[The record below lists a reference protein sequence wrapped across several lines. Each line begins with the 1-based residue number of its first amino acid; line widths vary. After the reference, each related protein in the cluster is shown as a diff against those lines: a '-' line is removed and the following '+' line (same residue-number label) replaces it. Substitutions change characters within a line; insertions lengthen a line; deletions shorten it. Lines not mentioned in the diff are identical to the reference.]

1 MADRLSK
8 MILVHWQLYHPKMVL
23 RLQREN
29 KLEQALEETADQFND
44 LLYELIAVRKMEYHQ
59 AWELAIDQML
69 LPEESTSTSS
79 PRTSH
84 PAISG
89 SLMPTG

>member
-1 MADRLSK
+1 ML
-8 MILVHWQLYHPKMVL
+8 L

-29 KLEQALEETADQFND
+29 RLEQALEETAEQFND
-44 LLYELIAVRKMEYHQ
+44 LLYDLISIRKMEYHQ

-79 PRTSH
+79 PRSDPPATS
-84 PAISG
+84 ASRA
-89 SLMPTG
+89 PTG

>member
-8 MILVHWQLYHPKMVL
+8 LILVHWQLYHPKMLL
-23 RLQREN
+23 RLQQEN
-29 KLEQALEETADQFND
+29 RLKQALEETAEQFSD
-44 LLYELIAVRKMEYHQ
+44 LLYDLISRGMEYHQ

-79 PRTSH
+79 PRKDPPATS
-84 PAISG
+84 ASRA
-89 SLMPTG
+89 PTG

>member
-8 MILVHWQLYHPKMVL
+8 MILVHWNLYHPKMVL

-29 KLEQALEETADQFND
+29 KLEQALEETAEQFND
-44 LLYELIAVRKMEYHQ
+44 LLYDLISIRRMEYHQ

-79 PRTSH
+79 PSPLPPATSE
-84 PAISG
+84 
-89 SLMPTG
+89 SLVPTG